1 MADILNEW
9 GKADIVIPDF
19 LKDIRDGV
27 NEVAEFLLTVLNIAN
42 DVLDLIKNFVFD
54 FANPISII
62 LKELLGLVQSLLN
75 DLRNLG
81 VYVYKD
87 IPTNAAAPFLQKR
100 LEGGYVNFEERLTG
114 AMLNSSDPNNPV
126 FLFSENTS
134 VFALFFYYS
143 APASLVHTFLDAIKA
158 LLNLFSSKTTEINAV
173 PTDLS
178 FSYLIKTGDKYST
191 ISSSAG
197 VTDAGKPANA
207 VKISWRYPEG
217 SPMPAKAYVDIST
230 YKNGLTPLFDS
241 AGPPHTT
248 SSDSFY
254 QICVDSKG
262 RQVVLYGGHT
272 LSALSG
278 ENLKLFTQ
286 VDKPGIDYSDLEEY
300 QVTKEVDLAKFSG
313 FSLEDTVSF
322 TLDFEV
328 LPKKASRAFYV
339 RIRTGEIKDTDTVW
353 EYPEAIST
361 PLEIKMPEDLLDFTY
376 LVAFSYLT
384 VAVCKNTPLAL
395 ENATFKK
402 VLAQNESSFRGLNK
416 ISDPEWY
423 KSAIRALSSN
433 LTKDKLKHFTVLPK
447 DYRDLLH
454 LSYYDELSRFIYLII
469 KKGNLS
475 PSGALLPSGEKLAK
489 ARKSAAL
496 KRQGAT
502 NVEYAVLY
510 NEGITEQTPVFEVL
524 ETDHA
529 QALAGA
535 TRILGLVNSSE
546 IPESAWE
553 AYRFLPRVFPD
564 VEGIFQEVNDFL
576 ETILEGFKGIVEK
589 IIKYIEAIQ
598 SRIAELQNF
607 ILRITALINALL
619 LKIGSIS
626 SFNILLVEAQG
637 GQGLMTNF
645 LNADNKPADSEL
657 DLSAGIAVVFGG
669 VPTLL
674 VDTFKF
680 IKENVVSE
688 GEQGGDSE
696 QLPTLPDGLEF

>member
-54 FANPISII
+54 FANPINII

-143 APASLVHTFLDAIKA
+143 APASLVHTFLDALKA
-158 LLNLFSSKTTEINAV
+158 LLNLFSSKTTEISAV

-178 FSYLIKTGDKYST
+178 FSYLIKIGNKYST

-197 VTDAGKPANA
+197 VTDLGAPANA

-217 SPMPAKAYVDIST
+217 APMPVKAYVDIST
-230 YKNGLTPLFDS
+230 YKNGLTPLFES

-272 LSALSG
+272 LSTLKG

-286 VDKPGIDYSDLEEY
+286 VDKPGIDYKDLEKY

-322 TLDFEV
+322 TLDFKD
-328 LPKKASRAFYV
+328 LPQNASRAFYV

-361 PLEIKMPEDLLDFTY
+361 PLEIKVPENLLEFTK
-376 LVAFSYLT
+376 LVAYSYLT
-384 VAVCKNTPLAL
+384 VAVCKNTPLAS
-395 ENATFKK
+395 ESNTFRK

-423 KSAIRALSSN
+423 KNAIKALSER
-433 LTKDKLKHFTVLPK
+433 LVKDKLKHFTVLPK
-447 DYRDLLH
+447 DYRDILH
-454 LSYYDELSRFIYLII
+454 GLYYEELRAFYLVVTR
-469 KKGNLS
+469 GNLS

-496 KRQGAT
+496 KKQGAT

-510 NEGITEQTPVFEVL
+510 DDKETEQTPVSEVL
-524 ETDHA
+524 RRDHS
-529 QALAGA
+529 QALIGA
-535 TRILGLVNSSE
+535 ARILGIVNSSE

-576 ETILEGFKGIVEK
+576 ETVLEGFKGIVEK

-680 IKENVVSE
+680 IKENVISE

-696 QLPTLPDGLEF
+696 QLPALPDGLEF

>member
-19 LKDIRDGV
+19 LKDVRDGV
-27 NEVAEFLLTVLNIAN
+27 NDVAEFLLTVLNVAN
-42 DVLDLIKNFVFD
+42 EVLDLIKNFVFD
-54 FANPISII
+54 FANPISIVI
-62 LKELLGLVQSLLN
+62 KELLGLIQSLLN

-87 IPTNAAAPFLQKR
+87 IPTDAAAPFLQKR

-126 FLFSENTS
+126 FLFSESTS
-134 VFALFFYYS
+134 VFAFFFYYS
-143 APASLVHTFLDAIKA
+143 APASLIHTFLDALKA
-158 LLNLFSSKTTEINAV
+158 LLNLFSSKTTEISAV

-178 FSYLIKTGDKYST
+178 FSYLKKRGSKYST

-197 VTDAGKPANA
+197 VTEIGVPADAI
-207 VKISWRYPEG
+207 KISWRYPEG
-217 SPMPAKAYVDIST
+217 APMPAKAYVDIST
-230 YKNGLTPLFDS
+230 YKNGLTPLFES

-272 LSALSG
+272 LSTLNG

-286 VDKPGIDYSDLEEY
+286 VDKPGIDYKELEKY

-322 TLDFEV
+322 TLDFTD
-328 LPKKASRAFYV
+328 LPTSTSRAFYV
-339 RIRTGEIKDTDTVW
+339 RIRTGEIKDTQTVW

-361 PLEIKMPEDLLDFTY
+361 PLEVKVPEDLSGFSL
-376 LVAFSYLT
+376 LVALSYFT
-384 VAVCKNTPLAL
+384 VAVCKNTPLAS
-395 ENATFKK
+395 ENNNFRKI
-402 VLAQNESSFRGLNK
+402 LAQNESFFRGLNK
-416 ISDPEWY
+416 ISNPEWY
-423 KSAIRALSSN
+423 KNAIRKVTSS
-433 LTKDKLKHFTVLPK
+433 LAKDKLKHFTVLPK
-447 DYRDLLH
+447 DYRDTLH
-454 LSYYDELSRFIYLII
+454 ALYYDELVAFFRAVD
-469 KKGNLS
+469 KGNLS
-475 PSGALLPSGEKLAK
+475 PSGALLPNGEKLVK
-489 ARKSAAL
+489 ARVSVAL
-496 KRQGAT
+496 KKQGAK
-502 NVEYAVLY
+502 NAGYAVLY
-510 NEGITEQTPVFEVL
+510 NDAVTEQTPVSEVL
-524 ETDHA
+524 RGDHN
-529 QALAGA
+529 QALIGA

-576 ETILEGFKGIVEK
+576 ETILEAFKGIVEK

-645 LNADNKPADSEL
+645 LNADNKPSDSEQ

-674 VDTFKF
+674 VDSFKF

-696 QLPTLPDGLEF
+696 QLPALPDGLEF